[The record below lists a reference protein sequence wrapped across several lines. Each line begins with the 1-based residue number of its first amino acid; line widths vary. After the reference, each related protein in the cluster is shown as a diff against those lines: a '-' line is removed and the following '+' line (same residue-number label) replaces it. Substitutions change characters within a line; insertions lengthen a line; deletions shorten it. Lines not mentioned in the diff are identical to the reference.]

1 MADSTKEQ
9 MIIDIFK
16 DFRNQTVLFTN
27 ANMDKNVKKIIDFAA
42 DKAKQ
47 DSMRYPFVTVLV
59 VGMPN
64 VGKSSLINSMRRLGV
79 HKGKAAKTGAMP
91 GVTRSVEGTIK
102 VFENPTVYLIDTPG
116 VMIPYIADPISSLK
130 VALTGGVKDDVAD
143 KEIMADYLLWRLNH
157 FSNFSYVDFFH
168 LPEPTDDITVL
179 LPAIARRIGAL
190 QKGREYDLDQAATFF
205 LKYYRTGKFGRYTL
219 DDVTPDILQKYL
231 LTPRTDALSK
241 NQEKKSEKER
251 KKEKRLEKWRRMGIV
266 VKK

>member
-1 MADSTKEQ
+1 
-9 MIIDIFK
+9 
-16 DFRNQTVLFTN
+16 
-27 ANMDKNVKKIIDFAA
+27 
-42 DKAKQ
+42 
-47 DSMRYPFVTVLV
+47 
-59 VGMPN
+59 
-64 VGKSSLINSMRRLGV
+64 
-79 HKGKAAKTGAMP
+79 
-91 GVTRSVEGTIK
+91 
-102 VFENPTVYLIDTPG
+102 
-116 VMIPYIADPISSLK
+116 
-130 VALTGGVKDDVAD
+130 
-143 KEIMADYLLWRLNH
+143 
-157 FSNFSYVDFFH
+157 